1 MNPPLQCFRK
11 FLVAKKFVE
20 KKVGGGLSKLSVEEI
35 LSHSTETFPR
45 GTLLCRVSEKFW

>member
-1 MNPPLQCFRK
+1 MQCFRK

-20 KKVGGGLSKLSVEEI
+20 KKGGGGLSKLSMEKL

-45 GTLLCRVSEKFW
+45 GTLLCSVSENFS